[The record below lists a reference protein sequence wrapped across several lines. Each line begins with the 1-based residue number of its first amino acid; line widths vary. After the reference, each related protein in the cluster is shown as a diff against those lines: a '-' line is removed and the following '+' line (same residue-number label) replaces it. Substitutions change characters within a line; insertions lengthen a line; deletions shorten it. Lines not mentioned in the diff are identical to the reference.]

1 MLCTGPA
8 LHLFSATELER
19 LVCGN
24 PILDFAALQKSAR
37 YEGGYA
43 ADHKVH
49 ARLLHDAQLA
59 EHRPA
64 LLSMLSRQASC
75 VLASTQGIAS
85 ILACRSYSPSLSYR
99 CKLTAT
105 QEASETA

>member
-1 MLCTGPA
+1 MYHPLALWSSAACTICRALTNTQRVMQAFERGFRMLCTGPA

-43 ADHKVH
+43 ADHKVR
-49 ARLLHDAQLA
+49 AGQWTRAQ
-59 EHRPA
+59 
-64 LLSMLSRQASC
+64 
-75 VLASTQGIAS
+75 
-85 ILACRSYSPSLSYR
+85 RSVF
-99 CKLTAT
+99 
-105 QEASETA
+105 

>member
-1 MLCTGPA
+1 MLVATSLAVAVSMTLSCARIAQAFERGFRMLCTGPA

-43 ADHKVH
+43 ADHKVC
-49 ARLLHDAQLA
+49 DVQ
-59 EHRPA
+59 
-64 LLSMLSRQASC
+64 C
-75 VLASTQGIAS
+75 N
-85 ILACRSYSPSLSYR
+85 
-99 CKLTAT
+99 
-105 QEASETA
+105 

>member
-43 ADHKVH
+43 AEHKVPAH
-49 ARLLHDAQLA
+49 LLRRIQLGVCA
-59 EHRPA
+59 C
-64 LLSMLSRQASC
+64 SM
-75 VLASTQGIAS
+75 
-85 ILACRSYSPSLSYR
+85 
-99 CKLTAT
+99 AT
-105 QEASETA
+105 YC